1 VTWEDP
7 VKIDGYCVHYLY
19 QTILGLQIRLTVHS
33 GDISKQLQKKRFHV
47 FTGPVP
53 EAGFRAPESGFQGI
67 TLHWSCDESHWKFN
81 KNKENRVGA
90 TRFGMVTNLHCDGTW
105 THSE

>member
-1 VTWEDP
+1 VQ
-7 VKIDGYCVHYLY
+7 HLY
-19 QTILGLQIRLTVHS
+19 QPILGLQIHLTVHS
-33 GDISKQLQKKRFHV
+33 GDISKQLQKKRF
-47 FTGPVP
+47 FELPAAIP

-67 TLHWSCDESHWKFN
+67 TLHTSCDESHWKIN
-81 KNKENRVGA
+81 KNKENWVGA